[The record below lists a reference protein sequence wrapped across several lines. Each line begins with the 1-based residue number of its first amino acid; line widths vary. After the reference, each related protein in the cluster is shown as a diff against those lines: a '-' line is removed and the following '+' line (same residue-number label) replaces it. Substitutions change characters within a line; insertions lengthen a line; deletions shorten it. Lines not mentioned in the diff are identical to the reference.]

1 METSFTSLQSPIDT
15 IPQQTAGSS
24 KASSIAGSLFG
35 RSQLSSI
42 LQYDISSILDDSG
55 NAKSLSGPSDAT
67 TVIAAEHKLEPI
79 RCKNVAFDTSCSPIP
94 YLSSPSP
101 GIAPRSILHKQI
113 SNPVKRPGSL
123 SMSAMRSSPITP
135 KLDLIHDDWFGL
147 APLASPESL
156 SEISSIS
163 SRTSIAMSLAASI
176 EKCLQGIS
184 LNSDLVLEDE
194 SELSTPKIMRRTP
207 KISGNLSTCA
217 DDWKSVDK
225 YKRMGKIFITNPIVP
240 LHQSTDSS
248 EQSFE
253 SASSLINQNNCYQP
267 QRFVQTESS
276 KSADNLDDVDS
287 LITTKLTMSDSAILK
302 ECQSNCPKCPCRTSN
317 IDCCKRFDHTKCVS
331 VNSQRTL
338 NSATGNSSSDT
349 YHSAMSSLN
358 CLEQVNIS
366 NGTKTKKLESNL
378 RFGVLESH
386 FPAFLEN
393 QESSMFLLPQS
404 SPKIQLSSK
413 NDRKVSILTKKRN
426 NSDDKMF
433 SKNESLPLLSSLSEK
448 SSPSFVKRKKYVY
461 PMSPATKRGESNV

>member
-1 METSFTSLQSPIDT
+1 
-15 IPQQTAGSS
+15 
-24 KASSIAGSLFG
+24 
-35 RSQLSSI
+35 
-42 LQYDISSILDDSG
+42 
-55 NAKSLSGPSDAT
+55 
-67 TVIAAEHKLEPI
+67 
-79 RCKNVAFDTSCSPIP
+79 
-94 YLSSPSP
+94 
-101 GIAPRSILHKQI
+101 
-113 SNPVKRPGSL
+113 
-123 SMSAMRSSPITP
+123 MSAMRSSPITP

-184 LNSDLVLEDE
+184 LNSDLQLVDE

-217 DDWKSVDK
+217 DDWKSIEK

-248 EQSFE
+248 EESFE
-253 SASSLINQNNCYQP
+253 SASSLINQKIN
-267 QRFVQTESS
+267 QRFVQTTENS
-276 KSADNLDDVDS
+276 KSADNLDDVDENFIS
-287 LITTKLTMSDSAILK
+287 TKLTMSDSAILN
-302 ECQSNCPKCPCRTSN
+302 ESII
-317 IDCCKRFDHTKCVS
+317 IDSTKCVS
-331 VNSQRTL
+331 LNNQRTL

-358 CLEQVNIS
+358 CLES
-366 NGTKTKKLESNL
+366 NGTKPIKKITESNL

-393 QESSMFLLPQS
+393 QESSMLLLPQH

-413 NDRKVSILTKKRN
+413 NDRRVSILTKKRN
-426 NSDDKMF
+426 NSDDKIF

-461 PMSPATKRGESNV
+461 PMSPSTKKGESNV

>member
-1 METSFTSLQSPIDT
+1 METSFTSLQSPIDP

-67 TVIAAEHKLEPI
+67 TVIAAEHKLDPI

-101 GIAPRSILHKQI
+101 GIAPKSILHKQI
-113 SNPVKRPGSL
+113 SNPIKRPGSL

-184 LNSDLVLEDE
+184 LNSDLILVDE

-253 SASSLINQNNCYQP
+253 SASSLINQNNLYQP
-267 QRFVQTESS
+267 QRFVQTENS

-317 IDCCKRFDHTKCVS
+317 IDCCKRFDHTNCVS
-331 VNSQRTL
+331 IINQR
-338 NSATGNSSSDT
+338 TGNSSSDT

-358 CLEQVNIS
+358 CLES
-366 NGTKTKKLESNL
+366 NGTKTKKITESNL

-393 QESSMFLLPQS
+393 QESSMLLLPQS

-413 NDRKVSILTKKRN
+413 NDRRVSILTKKRN

-433 SKNESLPLLSSLSEK
+433 AKNESLPLLSSLSEK
-448 SSPSFVKRKKYVY
+448 PSPSFVKRKKYVY
-461 PMSPATKRGESNV
+461 PMSPSTKKGESNV

>member
-1 METSFTSLQSPIDT
+1 METSFTSLQSPNDPIT
-15 IPQQTAGSS
+15 QQTAGSS

-101 GIAPRSILHKQI
+101 GIAPKSILHKQI
-113 SNPVKRPGSL
+113 SNPIKRPGSL

-184 LNSDLVLEDE
+184 LNSDLILDND

-253 SASSLINQNNCYQP
+253 SASSLINQNILYQP
-267 QRFVQTESS
+267 PSQRFVQTENS
-276 KSADNLDDVDS
+276 KSADNLDDVDDN
-287 LITTKLTMSDSAILK
+287 LIITKLTMSDSAILK

-317 IDCCKRFDHTKCVS
+317 IDCCKKFDHTICVS
-331 VNSQRTL
+331 ITNQRIL

-358 CLEQVNIS
+358 CLES
-366 NGTKTKKLESNL
+366 NGMKTKKITESNL

-393 QESSMFLLPQS
+393 QESSMLLLPQS

-413 NDRKVSILTKKRN
+413 NDRRVSILTKKRN

-433 SKNESLPLLSSLSEK
+433 AKNESLPLLSSLSEK

-461 PMSPATKRGESNV
+461 PMSPSTKKGESNV

>member
-1 METSFTSLQSPIDT
+1 METSFTSLQSPIDPV
-15 IPQQTAGSS
+15 PQQTAGSS

-101 GIAPRSILHKQI
+101 GIAPKSILHKQI
-113 SNPVKRPGSL
+113 CNPIKRPGSL
-123 SMSAMRSSPITP
+123 SMSAMRSSPVVP

-184 LNSDLVLEDE
+184 LNSDLILETE

-240 LHQSTDSS
+240 LHQSTSESS
-248 EQSFE
+248 EESFE
-253 SASSLINQNNCYQP
+253 SASSLIINQNNNTFQP
-267 QRFVQTESS
+267 QRFVTEINS
-276 KSADNLDDVDS
+276 KSADNLDDVDC
-287 LITTKLTMSDSAILK
+287 LISTKLTMSDSAILNESQINCPK
-302 ECQSNCPKCPCRTSN
+302 CSNCPK
-317 IDCCKRFDHTKCVS
+317 FDHTECVS
-331 VNSQRTL
+331 INNQRTL
-338 NSATGNSSSDT
+338 NSTTGNSSSDT

-358 CLEQVNIS
+358 CLEQS
-366 NGTKTKKLESNL
+366 NGLKIKKTESIL

-393 QESSMFLLPQS
+393 QESSMLLLPQ

-413 NDRKVSILTKKRN
+413 NDRKVSNLTKKRN
-426 NSDDKMF
+426 TSDDKMF
-433 SKNESLPLLSSLSEK
+433 SRNESLPLLSSLSEK

-461 PMSPATKRGESNV
+461 PMSPSTKRGESNV

>member
-1 METSFTSLQSPIDT
+1 METSFTSLQSPIDPQ
-15 IPQQTAGSS
+15 PQQTAGSS

-101 GIAPRSILHKQI
+101 GIAPKSILHKQQLAT
-113 SNPVKRPGSL
+113 NVKRPGSL
-123 SMSAMRSSPITP
+123 SMSAMRSSPIIP

-184 LNSDLVLEDE
+184 LNSDLILEDE
-194 SELSTPKIMRRTP
+194 NELATPKIMRRTP

-217 DDWKSVDK
+217 DDWKSIEK

-240 LHQSTDSS
+240 FNQSTESS
-248 EQSFE
+248 EESFE
-253 SASSLINQNNCYQP
+253 SASSLIQQKRFNQQIEN
-267 QRFVQTESS
+267 S
-276 KSADNLDDVDS
+276 KSADNLDDVDDDEK
-287 LITTKLTMSDSAILK
+287 LLTTKLTMSDSAILN
-302 ECQSNCPKCPCRTSN
+302 ESIIIDSN
-317 IDCCKRFDHTKCVS
+317 KCVS
-331 VNSQRTL
+331 INNQRTL
-338 NSATGNSSSDT
+338 NCLTGNSSSDT

-358 CLEQVNIS
+358 CLEL
-366 NGTKTKKLESNL
+366 NGIKPIKKITESNL

-393 QESSMFLLPQS
+393 QETSMLLQQH

-413 NDRKVSILTKKRN
+413 NDRRVSILTKKRN
-426 NSDDKMF
+426 TSDDKIF

-461 PMSPATKRGESNV
+461 PMSPSTKKGESNV